1 MNAEKNF
8 KNLIM
13 FNFLFLILASIWD
26 SFFVDN
32 LLIDASIQLTEH
44 NYLDNTLFL
53 VFLIILLILYLITLL
68 LLYNF
73 NKFAKNLYIILVL
86 LSFIAG
92 FFAGVTVFDPTALF
106 LTDLFVL
113 SQGAIIYCILFTEI
127 KNKF

>member
-1 MNAEKNF
+1 MKAEKNF
-8 KNLIM
+8 KNLII

-26 SFFVDN
+26 YFFVDN
-32 LLIDASIQLTEH
+32 LLIDASIQLTDH

-53 VFLIILLILYLITLL
+53 VFLIILLILYLLTLF

-73 NKFAKNLYIILVL
+73 NKFAKNLFIILVL
-86 LSFIAG
+86 LSFVTG

-127 KNKF
+127 KDKF